1 MPTCFRARSLD
12 WIGTCGGSSPDRRY
26 SWSGGVAHQTS
37 AHQSRRPTMR
47 LSTFRRPSASE
58 LRAFLGALSLL
69 VMALA
74 GSAGSHWS

>member
-1 MPTCFRARSLD
+1 
-12 WIGTCGGSSPDRRY
+12 
-26 SWSGGVAHQTS
+26 
-37 AHQSRRPTMR
+37 MR